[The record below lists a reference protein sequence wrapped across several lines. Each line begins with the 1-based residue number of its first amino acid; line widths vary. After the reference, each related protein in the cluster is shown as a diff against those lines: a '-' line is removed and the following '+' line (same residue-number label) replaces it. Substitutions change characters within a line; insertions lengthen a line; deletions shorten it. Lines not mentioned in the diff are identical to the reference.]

1 MDERYTAAEY
11 LQARQ
16 QAEVADRVLQAAKA
30 RYNPILGAVFP
41 EQRRELEEKSWVV
54 ADARDD
60 AQRQADNLGGQLS
73 AETKQIAD
81 EVFEQWK
88 NERG

>member
-1 MDERYTAAEY
+1 MNDIFAATEY

-16 QAEVADRVLQAAKA
+16 QAEVADRVLRAAKA
-30 RYNPILGAVFP
+30 RYNPVVGALFP
-41 EQRRELEEKSWVV
+41 EKRHQLEVASWEV

-60 AQRQADNLGGQLS
+60 AQRRADNLGGQLS

-88 NERG
+88 TERG

>member
-1 MDERYTAAEY
+1 MDELQKAAEY

-30 RYNPILGAVFP
+30 SYNPVLGALFP
-41 EQRRELEEKSWVV
+41 QQRRELEERSWAV

-60 AQRQADNLGGQLS
+60 AIRQADNLGGQLS

-81 EVFEQWK
+81 QVFEQWK
-88 NERG
+88 KG

>member
-1 MDERYTAAEY
+1 MDERQAAAEY

-30 RYNPILGAVFP
+30 RYNPVVGALFP
-41 EQRRELEEKSWVV
+41 EQRHQLEAASWEV

-60 AQRQADNLGGQLS
+60 AQRRADNLGGQLS

-81 EVFEQWK
+81 EVLGQWK
-88 NERG
+88 KELR

>member
-1 MDERYTAAEY
+1 MDELQTAAEY

-16 QAEVADRVLQAAKA
+16 QAEVADHVLQAAKA
-30 RYNPILGAVFP
+30 RYNPILGALFP
-41 EQRRELEEKSWVV
+41 QQRHELEEKSWAV

-60 AQRQADNLGGQLS
+60 AQRHADNLGGRLS

-88 NERG
+88 TERG